1 MKIVDLQTF
10 KAMPEGTVFMKFEPC
25 IFGDLCVKAETM
37 ERDFVAASL
46 TDGIDASDSGE
57 MADKLFAAMKDPDL
71 SISMDFEA
79 YSRDGMFED
88 DQMFAV
94 YEKADIEGLV
104 KKLSEC
110 LLAYT

>member
-1 MKIVDLQTF
+1 MKIVNLKTF
-10 KAMPEGTVFMKFEPC
+10 RSMPEGTVFMKFEPC
-25 IFGDLCVKAETM
+25 IFGSLCVKAGTM
-37 ERDFVAASL
+37 ESDFVAASL
-46 TDGIDASDSGE
+46 TDEIDANDSVE
-57 MADKLFAAMKDPDL
+57 MADKLFAAMQDPNL
-71 SISMDFEA
+71 SIPVYFEA